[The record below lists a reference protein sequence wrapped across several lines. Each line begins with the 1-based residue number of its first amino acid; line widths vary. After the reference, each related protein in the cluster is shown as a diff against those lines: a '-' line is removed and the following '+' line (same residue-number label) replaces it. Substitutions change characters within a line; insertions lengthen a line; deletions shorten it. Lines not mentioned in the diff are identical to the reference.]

1 MSAKLEDV
9 RRAQQKSLAEMTD
22 EEDTAITEAANADPD
37 AQPVDSL
44 MRKKRG
50 RPFAT
55 ETGL

>member
-9 RRAQQKSLAEMTD
+9 RRAAQKSLAEMTD

-44 MRKKRG
+44 MGKKRG

-55 ETGL
+55 ETRL